1 MEFGGAFHF
10 VMWKCEQICMHIY
23 THIYTCIYIYILWL
37 HTKGNVCICIYTSS
51 CMSQKCACIST
62 ELRDFHYIY
71 TEVCIN
77 TYICIRNNVSYIY
90 TYIYIIYIVHIPC
103 SAYIYD
109 YNKHQADGKCVYF
122 DSAQWNKFYTWIY
135 IYIYTYNNLNEKVD
149 LGAGAEWE
157 QTCIYII
164 YTLINFSDAC
174 YI

>member
-1 MEFGGAFHF
+1 M
-10 VMWKCEQICMHIY
+10 
-23 THIYTCIYIYILWL
+23 YIYILSL

-90 TYIYIIYIVHIPC
+90 LYTYIYILVHIPC
-103 SAYIYD
+103 SAYIYMIII
-109 YNKHQADGKCVYF
+109 NIKLMVNVYILIQHNET
-122 DSAQWNKFYTWIY
+122 SSIHGY

-149 LGAGAEWE
+149 LGAGAE
-157 QTCIYII
+157 
-164 YTLINFSDAC
+164 
-174 YI
+174 